1 MTLSLER
8 INKARQSGFDDEQI
22 VDAIAKRDPEFGSRI
37 QRARESGHTGTAIL
51 QSIEKKLN
59 APLNTPVNTPVP
71 EQNPPAEN
79 LSLNAPIQ
87 SNSPEFPNNS
97 NVKRLDIAEKEAN
110 VKPLYMGGVNQDLNV
125 NNQGSAPK
133 QDKGFWDWVMQEPG
147 PDKYEEMIRPREI
160 PREDLKKMSARER
173 YEYAQELNLHREYM
187 QSKGVTK
194 GLISGLTFGLSEKI
208 PALRPQEGEHGALF
222 GEFLGSILPIEGL
235 AKVIS
240 WPLLKLAGSSPVYK
254 KGLEAFARITGMG
267 ATGATYEG
275 IKEGFKTGE
284 LPSAEDL
291 AKHGAAWA
299 ALETALQG
307 AGYLARFISKMR
319 EAGGSTAEKV
329 NELISKVNLEE
340 TNPEYLKAQL
350 DKGIKEVFP
359 ERKQLSPEEIA
370 AAKDKVYEEIG
381 QLPEGNK
388 KKLAER
394 AFEKQQVRTPDQLK
408 KFLEEY
414 ETIFP
419 GISGK
424 TMKDRNRKFLNK
436 LSESNKEPRKFD
448 IREGGGENVPTLPKG
463 VKLEKPEHISIGA
476 EGGKA
481 HATVP
486 VYKDGAFYHE
496 KLRLTKE
503 EKQLVDG
510 SISWSNAG
518 DNAEA
523 AKLAQEAREMIY
535 KRLTTKKEPAT
546 PKPKMSESEK
556 FKRSQLELREAKRGS
571 DKEAIK
577 QAQKKRDIQ
586 KEKAE
591 REIVK
596 EEKQAAETQQKV
608 EKEQVKEFEQQV
620 ENKELDSIQ
629 KKIDV
634 IEDRIKKAETKG
646 KTETVRV
653 LQKNLSIQ
661 KKKLQEAKAARK
673 YSVPQNAKEVNTDKP
688 TLVAKNPEKITNVN
702 VVQAISEKPTQT
714 LSKGVYVSTGQQPG
728 FALVTKA
735 IKGAKKGV
743 RSATKWVFKKG
754 GQDILRANPESDLYK
769 KGWRA
774 VEDYMSTRMGLKE
787 KFFTRWQD
795 AIGKNKRISRQDRE
809 DMIFYRERTGNPFVK
824 NDTFEALSK
833 RMSPESKEV
842 VDTIVDQHMKESLR
856 LINESSFMSGKG
868 VTPRQAVED
877 IYIRHFYAGKIS
889 PQKVDAIFESMQK
902 RFGTDNPF
910 KNTRT
915 YLTFDQALREAGLV
929 PKYRDIIQ
937 NLAAQDGMLV
947 RVLSNNE
954 LISNLHDMEEAIGQK
969 LIVRSNDKKAYQ
981 KAKEDGW
988 IQFQDPYMRSY
999 VTSKNKAGKKQWAVT
1014 EAPALVHP
1022 DLAPSLQGVFSKDAY
1037 KPDNAVLRLYDRVN
1051 STLNK
1056 LHVSASLFHF
1066 NALGESFTSGG
1077 GFVTSLV
1084 MSPKW
1089 WKQGS
1094 RLLERSPYVEDAVR
1108 HGLKLNRPTDLD
1120 LEKANTFYQ
1129 KLMTKMQA
1137 SNSLPLNLVGK
1148 IGESANVLNRTHK
1161 FLFGEFQPR
1170 MKIITYENYVNR
1182 MLRYYEKKGMYPNEE
1197 LLREIKRQSAKAVND
1212 QFGGQ
1217 VWELIPFMNDK
1228 QKGMHRVF
1236 SFPDWGVSA
1245 IREVTGA
1252 VADNSPIRRKLG
1264 QRYLV
1269 EYLMGLFFGGQLLS
1283 YASTGMTNK
1292 PDGSVTWDINKAHST
1307 FENEDPK
1314 RRNLFDIEMPDFYIT
1329 IAGDKINVG
1338 RDENGR
1344 QYYVHGGKKIREIGR
1359 YFTDPIANLFSKSSP
1374 LIQDATKFAIDHT
1387 PSEGGLFPV
1396 RSAYKEGE
1404 FQPWD
1409 GTKKHTIDRAV
1420 SYAKE
1425 IATGTLPYSLQTAV
1439 SDLFD
1444 SKEQFL
1450 QAIARTGFKFAF
1462 SGGGGLSVS
1471 KGMSLRSSEP
1481 YWEEAY
1487 NIKDPKKRE
1496 ESLKALRVVLKDYG
1510 YRDNQIKTIESKI
1523 KRRVEGKAE
1532 KR

>member
-8 INKARQSGFDDEQI
+8 INRAREAGYNDDQI
-22 VDAIAKRDPEFGSRI
+22 IESIAKRDAEFGSRI
-37 QRARESGHTGTAIL
+37 QRARESGHDNAAIL
-51 QSIEKKLN
+51 QSIEKR
-59 APLNTPVNTPVP
+59 LNTPVNTPVP
-71 EQNPPAEN
+71 QHNTPSIQQNAN
-79 LSLNAPIQ
+79 TS
-87 SNSPEFPNNS
+87 SVPEIPDNS
-97 NVKRLDIAEKEAN
+97 NQPEKPVSPTPVEPQ
-110 VKPLYMGGVNQDLNV
+110 K
-125 NNQGSAPK
+125 
-133 QDKGFWDWVMQEPG
+133 DKGFWDWVMQEPG

-187 QSKGVTK
+187 QSKGTTK
-194 GLISGLTFGLSEKI
+194 GILSGLSFGLSEKI
-208 PALRPQEGEHGALF
+208 PALRPQEGEHGVLF
-222 GEFLGSILPIEGL
+222 GEFLGSVLPIEGL

-254 KGLEAFARITGMG
+254 AGLEAFARITGMG
-267 ATGATYEG
+267 VTGATYEG
-275 IKEGFKTGE
+275 IKEGIKTGE
-284 LPSAEDL
+284 LPNAEDL

-319 EAGGSTAEKV
+319 EAGGSTVEKV
-329 NELISKVNLEE
+329 NELLSKVNLQEN
-340 TNPEYLKAQL
+340 NPEVLKEQL

-359 ERKQLSPEEIA
+359 ERKQLSPEEIKS
-370 AAKDKVYEEIG
+370 AKSEVYDQIE

-394 AFEKQQVRTPDQLK
+394 AVEKQQVRTPDQLK
-408 KFLEEY
+408 NFLEEY
-414 ETIFP
+414 DTLFP

-424 TMKDRNRKFLNK
+424 TMNDRNRKFINK
-436 LSESNKEPRKFD
+436 ISESNKEPRKFD
-448 IREGGGENVPTLPKG
+448 IREGGGENVPTLPEG
-463 VKLEKPEHISIGA
+463 AKLDKPEHISIGS

-481 HATVP
+481 RATFP
-486 VYKDGAFYHE
+486 VYKDGAFYPE
-496 KLRLTKE
+496 KISLTKE
-503 EKQLVDG
+503 EQQLVDG
-510 SISWSNAG
+510 SIAWSNAG
-518 DNAEA
+518 DQLEA
-523 AKLAQEAREMIY
+523 GKLAQEAREMIY
-535 KRLTTKKEPAT
+535 KRLTSRKEPPT
-546 PKPKMSESEK
+546 PRPKMSETEK
-556 FKRSQLELREAKRGS
+556 LKRSQLELKEAKRGS

-577 QAQKKRDIQ
+577 EAQKKRDLQ
-586 KEKAE
+586 KDKADREKF
-591 REIVK
+591 K
-596 EEKQAAETQQKV
+596 EEKQAAKAEQKI
-608 EKEQVKEFEQQV
+608 EKEQVKEFEAKV
-620 ENKELDSIQ
+620 ENKEADAIQ
-629 KKIDV
+629 KKIDA
-634 IEDRIKKAETKG
+634 INERITKSEAKG
-646 KTETVRV
+646 KTQTVRV

-661 KKKLQEAKAARK
+661 KKRLQEAKAARK
-673 YSVPQNAKEVNTDKP
+673 YSVPQNAKEVNTTQP
-688 TLVAKNPEKITNVN
+688 TLVAKNPEKITNTN
-702 VVQAISEKPTQT
+702 VVQAISEKPAQT
-714 LSKGVYVSTGQQPG
+714 LAQGAYYQPG
-728 FALVTKA
+728 FQVVTNT
-735 IKGAKKGV
+735 IKGLKKGT
-743 RSATKWVFKKG
+743 RNATKWVFKKG
-754 GQDILRANPESDLYK
+754 GQDVLRANPESSIYK

-774 VEDYMSTRMGLKE
+774 VEDYMSTKMGLKE
-787 KFFTRWQD
+787 RFFTRWQES
-795 AIGKNKRISRQDRE
+795 IGKNPKISRQDRE

-842 VDTIVDQHMKESLR
+842 VDTVVDQHMKESLR
-856 LINESSFMSGKG
+856 LINESPFMSGKG

-889 PQKVDAIFESMQK
+889 PTKVDAIFESMQK

-915 YLTFDQALREAGLV
+915 FLTFDQALREAGLV
-929 PKYRDIIQ
+929 PKYRDITQ
-937 NLAAQDGMLV
+937 NLAAQDGMLT

-954 LISNLHDMEEAIGQK
+954 LVSNLHDMEVATGQK

-999 VTSKNKAGKKQWAVT
+999 VAGTNKAGKKNWAVS

-1022 DLAPSLQGVFSKDAY
+1022 DLAPSLQGVFARDAY

-1066 NALGESFTSGG
+1066 NALGESFTGGG

-1094 RLLERSPYVEDAVR
+1094 RLLEKSPFVEDAVR

-1120 LEKANTFYQ
+1120 LEQANTFYQ

-1137 SNSLPLNLVGK
+1137 SNNLPANIIGK
-1148 IGESANVLNRTHK
+1148 IGENANILNRTHK

-1307 FENEDPK
+1307 FENDDPK

-1374 LIQDATKFAIDHT
+1374 LIQDSTKFAIDHT

-1396 RSAYKEGE
+1396 RGAYKEGE

>member
-1 MTLSLER
+1 MTLSLDR
-8 INKARQSGFDDEQI
+8 IN
-22 VDAIAKRDPEFGSRI
+22 
-37 QRARESGHTGTAIL
+37 RARESGYDDDQIVEAITKRDPDFGQRVQRAKESGHNSTAIL

-59 APLNTPVNTPVP
+59 APLNTPVNTPAP
-71 EQNPPAEN
+71 EQNTPPQPT
-79 LSLNAPIQ
+79 S
-87 SNSPEFPNNS
+87 SPEFPDNS
-97 NVKRLDIAEKEAN
+97 NVKRLDIAEKESN
-110 VKPLYMGGVNQDLNV
+110 VKPLYMGGVKQDLNV
-125 NNQGSAPK
+125 NNQGAAPK
-133 QDKGFWDWVMQEPG
+133 SDKGFWDWVMKEPG
-147 PDKYEEMIRPREI
+147 EDQYEKMIRPREI
-160 PREDLKKMSARER
+160 SREDLKKMSARER
-173 YEYAQELNLHREYM
+173 YDYAQELNLHREYM
-187 QSKGVTK
+187 QSKGTTK
-194 GLISGLTFGLSEKI
+194 GVLSGLTFGLSEKI

-222 GEFLGSILPIEGL
+222 GEFLGSVLPIEGL

-254 KGLEAFARITGMG
+254 AGLEAFARITGMG

-275 IKEGFKTGE
+275 LKEGFKTGE

-299 ALETALQG
+299 ALETVLQG
-307 AGYLARFISKMR
+307 AGLLGRFIAKMR
-319 EAGGSTAEKV
+319 EAGGSTVEKV
-329 NELISKVNLEE
+329 NELASKVNLQEN
-340 TNPEYLKAQL
+340 NPEVLKEQL
-350 DKGIKEVFP
+350 DKAINEVFP
-359 ERKQLSPEEIA
+359 ERKQLSPEEIT
-370 AAKDKVYEEIG
+370 AAKDKVYEEIV

-394 AFEKQQVRTPDQLK
+394 AYEKQQVRTPDQLK
-408 KFLEEY
+408 NFLEEY
-414 ETIFP
+414 DTLFP
-419 GISGK
+419 GIAGK
-424 TMKDRNRKFLNK
+424 TVKDKNRKFINK
-436 LSESNKEPRKFD
+436 ISESNKEPRKFD
-448 IREGGGENVPTLPKG
+448 IQEGGGENVPT
-463 VKLEKPEHISIGA
+463 
-476 EGGKA
+476 
-481 HATVP
+481 
-486 VYKDGAFYHE
+486 
-496 KLRLTKE
+496 
-503 EKQLVDG
+503 
-510 SISWSNAG
+510 
-518 DNAEA
+518 
-523 AKLAQEAREMIY
+523 
-535 KRLTTKKEPAT
+535 
-546 PKPKMSESEK
+546 PKMSESEK
-556 FKRSQLELREAKRGS
+556 LKRSQLELREAKRGS
-571 DKEAIK
+571 DQEAIK
-577 QAQKKRDIQ
+577 AAQKKRDLQ
-586 KEKAE
+586 KAKTE
-591 REIVK
+591 REKLK
-596 EEKQAAETQQKV
+596 EEKQDTETQQKV
-608 EKEQVKEFEQQV
+608 EKEQVKEFEEKV
-620 ENKELDSIQ
+620 ENKEANSIQ
-629 KKIDV
+629 KKIDA

-646 KTETVRV
+646 KTQTVRV
-653 LQKNLSIQ
+653 LQKNLQIQ
-661 KKKLQEAKAARK
+661 KKRLQEAKAARK
-673 YSVPQNAKEVNTDKP
+673 YSVPQNAKEVNTTQP

-702 VVQAISEKPTQT
+702 VVQAISEKPKET
-714 LSKGVYVSTGQQPG
+714 LAKGAYVPTGQQPG
-728 FALVTKA
+728 FAPVTKA
-735 IKGAKKGV
+735 IKGAKAKT
-743 RSATKWVFKKG
+743 RAATKWVFKKG
-754 GQDILRANPESDLYK
+754 GQDVLRANPESNIYK
-769 KGWRA
+769 SGWRA
-774 VEDYMSTRMGLKE
+774 VEDYMSTKMGLKE

-856 LINESSFMSGKG
+856 LINESPFMSGKG

-929 PKYRDIIQ
+929 PKYRDITQ
-937 NLAAQDGMLV
+937 NLAAQDGMLT

-954 LISNLHDMEEAIGQK
+954 MVSNLHDLEVATGQK

-999 VTSKNKAGKKQWAVT
+999 VAGTNKAGKKNWAVT

-1022 DLAPSLQGVFSKDAY
+1022 DLAPSLQGVFAKDAY

-1077 GFVTSLV
+1077 GFITSLV

-1094 RLLERSPYVEDAVR
+1094 RLLEKSPLVEDAVR

-1120 LEKANTFYQ
+1120 LEQANTFYQ

-1137 SNSLPLNLVGK
+1137 SNNLPANIIGK
-1148 IGESANVLNRTHK
+1148 IGENANILNRTHK

-1197 LLREIKRQSAKAVND
+1197 LLRDIKRQSAKATND

-1283 YASTGMTNK
+1283 YASTGITNK
-1292 PDGSVTWDINKAHST
+1292 PDGSLTWDINKAHST

-1329 IAGDKINVG
+1329 IAGDKIQVG
-1338 RDENGR
+1338 RDETGR
-1344 QYYVHGGKKIREIGR
+1344 QYYMHGGKKIREIGR

-1374 LIQDATKFAIDHT
+1374 LIQDATKFALDHT

-1396 RSAYKEGE
+1396 RGAYVEGE
-1404 FQPWD
+1404 FKPWD
-1409 GTKKHTIDRAV
+1409 GTKKHTIDRAI

-1425 IATGTLPYSLQTAV
+1425 IAGGSLPYSLQTAV

-1450 QAIARTGFKFAF
+1450 QAISRTGFKFLF

-1481 YWEEAY
+1481 YWEQAY
-1487 NIKDPKKRE
+1487 NIENPKERE

-1510 YRDNQIKTIESKI
+1510 YKDRQIKTIESKI

>member
-1 MTLSLER
+1 MTLSLDR
-8 INKARQSGFDDEQI
+8 INRARESGYDDDQI
-22 VDAIAKRDPEFGSRI
+22 VEAISKRDPEFGQRV
-37 QRARESGHTGTAIL
+37 QRAKESGHNSTAIL

-59 APLNTPVNTPVP
+59 APLNTEVNTPVQQDNTP
-71 EQNPPAEN
+71 AIQQNANTPT
-79 LSLNAPIQ
+79 
-87 SNSPEFPNNS
+87 SPEIPDNS
-97 NVKRLDIAEKEAN
+97 NQPVIPESSTPKEPT
-110 VKPLYMGGVNQDLNV
+110 K
-125 NNQGSAPK
+125 
-133 QDKGFWDWVMQEPG
+133 DKGFWDWVMQEPG

-160 PREDLKKMSARER
+160 PREELKKMSARER

-187 QSKGVTK
+187 QSKGTTK

-208 PALRPQEGEHGALF
+208 PALKPQKGEHGALF
-222 GEFLGSILPIEGL
+222 GEFLGSVLPIEGL

-299 ALETALQG
+299 ALETVLQG
-307 AGYLARFISKMR
+307 AGLLGRFISKMR
-319 EAGGSTAEKV
+319 EAGGSTVEKV
-329 NELISKVNLEE
+329 NELVSKINLEE
-340 TNPEYLKAQL
+340 TNPEVLKQQL
-350 DKGIKEVFP
+350 DKGLKEVFP
-359 ERKQLSPEEIA
+359 ERKQLKVEEVKGEKKGKGISEESELPVEKPKSEANKTIETPKEKIEYPENKVEFTEDGKVQKYFPAGTVGDFVKDPQVRKALKDVLDYPVRFVHKDLAPGGTYIKGKPLNISKALEGGDA
-370 AAKDKVYEEIG
+370 ATEAVVHEATHLLQDQKGRLSDLRNNIPYEQRPHEKTANKFSRWAVIRERDYANELRVLESRKKV
-381 QLPEGNK
+381 Q
-388 KKLAER
+388 
-394 AFEKQQVRTPDQLK
+394 KQQ
-408 KFLEEY
+408 
-414 ETIFP
+414 
-419 GISGK
+419 
-424 TMKDRNRKFLNK
+424 K
-436 LSESNKEPRKFD
+436 L
-448 IREGGGENVPTLPKG
+448 
-463 VKLEKPEHISIGA
+463 
-476 EGGKA
+476 
-481 HATVP
+481 
-486 VYKDGAFYHE
+486 
-496 KLRLTKE
+496 
-503 EKQLVDG
+503 
-510 SISWSNAG
+510 
-518 DNAEA
+518 
-523 AKLAQEAREMIY
+523 
-535 KRLTTKKEPAT
+535 
-546 PKPKMSESEK
+546 
-556 FKRSQLELREAKRGS
+556 
-571 DKEAIK
+571 
-577 QAQKKRDIQ
+577 
-586 KEKAE
+586 
-591 REIVK
+591 
-596 EEKQAAETQQKV
+596 
-608 EKEQVKEFEQQV
+608 EKEQVKEFETKV
-620 ENKELDSIQ
+620 ENKEADSIQ

-634 IEDRIKKAETKG
+634 IEERIKKAETKG
-646 KTETVRV
+646 KEATVKV

-661 KKKLQEAKAARK
+661 KKRLQEAKAARK
-673 YSVPQNAKEVNTDKP
+673 YAVPQNAAEVNTTQP

-702 VVQAISEKPTQT
+702 VVQAISEKPEKT
-714 LSKGVYVSTGQQPG
+714 LSKGVYVLTGQQPG
-728 FALVTKA
+728 FAPVTKA
-735 IKGAKKGV
+735 IKGAKAKT
-743 RSATKWVFKKG
+743 RAATKWVFKKG

-856 LINESSFMSGKG
+856 LINESPFMSGKG

-929 PKYRDIIQ
+929 PKYRDITQ
-937 NLAAQDGMLV
+937 NLAAQDGMLT

-954 LISNLHDMEEAIGQK
+954 LVSNLHDLEVASGQK
-969 LIVRSNDKKAYQ
+969 FIVRSNDKQAYQ
-981 KAKEDGW
+981 RAKEEGW

-999 VTSKNKAGKKQWAVT
+999 VAGTNKAGKKNWAVT

-1037 KPDNAVLRLYDRVN
+1037 KPDNAVLRLYDMVN

-1077 GFVTSLV
+1077 GFITSLV

-1120 LEKANTFYQ
+1120 LEQANTFYQ
-1129 KLMTKMQA
+1129 KLMTKLQA
-1137 SNSLPLNLVGK
+1137 SNNLPANLIGK
-1148 IGESANVLNRTHK
+1148 IGENANVLNRTHK

-1182 MLRYYEKKGMYPNEE
+1182 MLSYYEKKGMYPNEE
-1197 LLREIKRQSAKAVND
+1197 LLREIKRQSAKATND

-1374 LIQDATKFAIDHT
+1374 LIQDSTKFAIDHT

-1396 RSAYKEGE
+1396 RGAYKEGE

>member
-8 INKARQSGFDDEQI
+8 INKAREAGYDDDKI
-22 VDAIAKRDPEFGSRI
+22 VDSIERRDPEFGSRI
-37 QRARESGHTGTAIL
+37 KKAREAGYDSKTIM

-59 APLNTPVNTPVP
+59 TSVNTPVP
-71 EQNPPAEN
+71 QDNTPAIQQNVNPA
-79 LSLNAPIQ
+79 S
-87 SNSPEFPNNS
+87 SPEIPDNS
-97 NVKRLDIAEKEAN
+97 NQPVIPESSTPKEPT
-110 VKPLYMGGVNQDLNV
+110 K
-125 NNQGSAPK
+125 
-133 QDKGFWDWVMQEPG
+133 DKGFWDWVMQEPG

-173 YEYAQELNLHREYM
+173 YEYVQELKLHREYM
-187 QSKGVTK
+187 QSKGTTK
-194 GLISGLTFGLSEKI
+194 GIISGITFGLSEKI

-240 WPLLKLAGSSPVYK
+240 WPLLKLAGSSPIYK

-319 EAGGSTAEKV
+319 EAGGSTVEKV
-329 NELISKVNLEE
+329 NELVSKINLEE
-340 TNPEYLKAQL
+340 TNPEVLKQQL
-350 DKGIKEVFP
+350 DKGLKEVFP
-359 ERKQLSPEEIA
+359 ERKQLSAEEVT
-370 AAKDKVYEEIG
+370 AAKDKVYEEIV

-408 KFLEEY
+408 NFLEEY
-414 ETIFP
+414 DTLFP

-424 TMKDRNRKFLNK
+424 TMNDRNRKFINK
-436 LSESNKEPRKFD
+436 ISESNKEPRKFD
-448 IREGGGENVPTLPKG
+448 IREGGGENVPT
-463 VKLEKPEHISIGA
+463 
-476 EGGKA
+476 
-481 HATVP
+481 
-486 VYKDGAFYHE
+486 
-496 KLRLTKE
+496 
-503 EKQLVDG
+503 
-510 SISWSNAG
+510 
-518 DNAEA
+518 
-523 AKLAQEAREMIY
+523 
-535 KRLTTKKEPAT
+535 
-546 PKPKMSESEK
+546 PKMTESEK
-556 FKRSQLELREAKRGS
+556 LKRSQLELREAKRGS

-577 QAQKKRDIQ
+577 EAKKQVKLQKSKVNAENAKI
-586 KEKAE
+586 E
-591 REIVK
+591 REKIAQ
-596 EEKQAAETQQKV
+596 EKQAVKDQQKL
-608 EKEQVKEFEQQV
+608 EKEQVKEFEAKV
-620 ENKELDSIQ
+620 ENKEADSIQ

-634 IEDRIKKAETKG
+634 IEERIKKAETKG
-646 KTETVRV
+646 KTQTVKV

-661 KKKLQEAKAARK
+661 KKRLQDAKAARK
-673 YSVPQNAKEVNTDKP
+673 YSVPQNAAEVNTTKP

-702 VVQAISEKPTQT
+702 VVQAISEKPAQT
-714 LSKGVYVSTGQQPG
+714 LSQGVYVPTNHQPG
-728 FALVTKA
+728 FAPVTNV
-735 IKGAKKGV
+735 IKGAKAKT
-743 RSATKWVFKKG
+743 RAATKWVFKKG
-754 GQDILRANPESDLYK
+754 GQDVLRANPESDLYK

-774 VEDYMSTRMGLKE
+774 VEDYMSTKMGLKE
-787 KFFTRWQD
+787 RFFTRWQD

-856 LINESSFMSGKG
+856 LINESPFMSGKG

-929 PKYRDIIQ
+929 PKYRDITQ
-937 NLAAQDGMLV
+937 NLAAQDGMLT

-954 LISNLHDMEEAIGQK
+954 LVSNLHDLEVAAGQK
-969 LIVRSNDKKAYQ
+969 FIVRSNDKKAYQ

-999 VTSKNKAGKKQWAVT
+999 VAGTNKAGKKNWAVT

-1022 DLAPSLQGVFSKDAY
+1022 DLAPSLQGVFSRDAY
-1037 KPDNAVLRLYDRVN
+1037 KPDNSVLRLYDRVN

-1077 GFVTSLV
+1077 GFITSLV

-1094 RLLERSPYVEDAVR
+1094 RLLEKSSFVEDAVR

-1120 LEKANTFYQ
+1120 LEQANTFYQ

-1137 SNSLPLNLVGK
+1137 SNSLPANLIGK
-1148 IGESANVLNRTHK
+1148 IGENANVLNRTHK

-1197 LLREIKRQSAKAVND
+1197 LLREIKRQSAKATND

-1264 QRYLV
+1264 QRYLA

-1292 PDGSVTWDINKAHST
+1292 PDGSLTWDINKAHST

-1344 QYYVHGGKKIREIGR
+1344 QYYMHGGKKIREIGR

-1374 LIQDATKFAIDHT
+1374 LIQDATKFALDHT

-1396 RSAYKEGE
+1396 RGAYVEGE
-1404 FQPWD
+1404 FKPWD
-1409 GTKKHTIDRAV
+1409 GTKKHTIDRAI

-1425 IATGTLPYSLQTAV
+1425 IAAGTLPYSLQTAV
-1439 SDLFD
+1439 GDLFD

-1450 QAIARTGFKFAF
+1450 QAIARTGFKFVF

-1487 NIKDPKKRE
+1487 NIKNPKERE

-1510 YRDNQIKTIESKI
+1510 YKDRQIKTIESKI

>member
-1 MTLSLER
+1 MTLSLDR
-8 INKARQSGFDDEQI
+8 IN
-22 VDAIAKRDPEFGSRI
+22 
-37 QRARESGHTGTAIL
+37 RARESGYEDDQIVEAISKRDPDFGQKVQRAKESGHNSTAIL

-59 APLNTPVNTPVP
+59 TPVNTPAP
-71 EQNPPAEN
+71 QQNTPAQPT
-79 LSLNAPIQ
+79 S
-87 SNSPEFPNNS
+87 SPEIPDNS
-97 NVKRLDIAEKEAN
+97 NI
-110 VKPLYMGGVNQDLNV
+110 NQ
-125 NNQGSAPK
+125 APENPK
-133 QDKGFWDWVMQEPG
+133 KDKAFWNWVMQEPG
-147 PDKYEEMIRPREI
+147 EDQYEKMIRPREI
-160 PREDLKKMSARER
+160 SREDLKKMSARER
-173 YEYAQELNLHREYM
+173 YDYAQELNLHREYM
-187 QSKGVTK
+187 QSKGTTK
-194 GLISGLTFGLSEKI
+194 GVISGLTFGLSEKI
-208 PALRPQEGEHGALF
+208 PALRPQEGEHGVLF
-222 GEFLGSILPIEGL
+222 GEFLGSVLPIEGL
-235 AKVIS
+235 AKIIS

-254 KGLEAFARITGMG
+254 AGLEAFARITGMG

-275 IKEGFKTGE
+275 IKETIKNGE

-291 AKHGAAWA
+291 TKHGAAWA

-319 EAGGSTAEKV
+319 QAGGSTVEKV
-329 NELISKVNLEE
+329 NELASKVNLNEN
-340 TNPEYLKAQL
+340 NPEVLKEQL
-350 DKGIKEVFP
+350 DKAINEVFP
-359 ERKQLSPEEIA
+359 ERKQLNAEEVT

-408 KFLEEY
+408 NFLEEY
-414 ETIFP
+414 DTLFP

-424 TMKDRNRKFLNK
+424 TVKDKNRKFINK
-436 LSESNKEPRKFD
+436 ISETNKEPRKFD
-448 IREGGGENVPTLPKG
+448 IREGGGENVPT
-463 VKLEKPEHISIGA
+463 
-476 EGGKA
+476 
-481 HATVP
+481 
-486 VYKDGAFYHE
+486 
-496 KLRLTKE
+496 
-503 EKQLVDG
+503 
-510 SISWSNAG
+510 
-518 DNAEA
+518 
-523 AKLAQEAREMIY
+523 
-535 KRLTTKKEPAT
+535 
-546 PKPKMSESEK
+546 PKMSESEK
-556 FKRSQLELREAKRGS
+556 LKRSQLELREAKRGS
-571 DKEAIK
+571 DQEAVK
-577 QAQKKRDIQ
+577 AAQKKRDIQ
-586 KEKAE
+586 KAKTE
-591 REIVK
+591 RENLK
-596 EEKQAAETQQKV
+596 EEKQDTKNQQKV
-608 EKEQVKEFEQQV
+608 EKQEVKEFEQKI
-620 ENKELDSIQ
+620 ENKEADSIQ

-634 IEDRIKKAETKG
+634 IEDRIKKAEVKG
-646 KTETVRV
+646 KTQTVRV

-661 KKKLQEAKAARK
+661 KKRLQDAKAARK
-673 YSVPQNAKEVNTDKP
+673 YSVPQNAKEVNTSQP

-702 VVQAISEKPTQT
+702 VVQAISEKPVET
-714 LSKGVYVSTGQQPG
+714 LAKGAYVPTGNQPG

-735 IKGAKKGV
+735 IKGAKRQV
-743 RSATKWVFKKG
+743 RQAAKWVFKKG
-754 GQDILRANPESDLYK
+754 GQEVLRANPESSIYK
-769 KGWRA
+769 SGWRA
-774 VEDYMSTRMGLKE
+774 VEDYMSTKMGLKE

-795 AIGKNKRISRQDRE
+795 SIGKNKRISRQDRE

-824 NDTFEALSK
+824 NDSFEALNR

-856 LINESSFMSGKG
+856 LINESPFMSGKG

-889 PQKVDAIFESMQK
+889 PTKVDAIFESMQK

-915 YLTFDQALREAGLV
+915 FLTFDQALREAGLV
-929 PKYRDIIQ
+929 PKYRDITQ
-937 NLAAQDGMLV
+937 NLAAQDGMLT

-954 LISNLHDMEEAIGQK
+954 LVSNLHDLEVATGQK
-969 LIVRSNDKKAYQ
+969 LIVRSNDKKMYQ
-981 KAKEDGW
+981 KAKDDGW
-988 IQFQDPYMRSY
+988 VQFQDPYMRSY
-999 VTSKNKAGKKQWAVT
+999 VAGTNKAGKKNWAVT

-1094 RLLERSPYVEDAVR
+1094 RLLEKSPFVEDAVR

-1120 LEKANTFYQ
+1120 LEQANTFYQ

-1148 IGESANVLNRTHK
+1148 IGENANVLNRTHK

-1197 LLREIKRQSAKAVND
+1197 LLREIKRQSAKATND

-1264 QRYLV
+1264 QRYLT

-1292 PDGSVTWDINKAHST
+1292 PDGSLTWDINKAHST

-1329 IAGDKINVG
+1329 IAGDKIQVG

-1344 QYYVHGGKKIREIGR
+1344 QYYMHGGKKIREIGR

-1374 LIQDATKFAIDHT
+1374 LIQDATKFALDHT

-1396 RSAYKEGE
+1396 RGAYVEGE
-1404 FQPWD
+1404 FKPWD
-1409 GTKKHTIDRAV
+1409 GTKKHTIERAI
-1420 SYAKE
+1420 SYAKD
-1425 IATGTLPYSLQTAV
+1425 IAGGTLPYSLQTAV

-1450 QAIARTGFKFAF
+1450 QAITRTGFKFLF

-1481 YWEEAY
+1481 YWEQAY
-1487 NIKDPKKRE
+1487 NIKNPKERE
-1496 ESLKALRVVLKDYG
+1496 ESLQALRVVLKDYG
-1510 YRDNQIKTIESKI
+1510 YKDRQIKTIESKI

>member
-8 INKARQSGFDDEQI
+8 INKAREAGYDDDQI
-22 VDAIAKRDPEFGSRI
+22 VESIAKRDPDFGQRI
-37 QRARESGHTGTAIL
+37 SKARESGHDSASIL

-59 APLNTPVNTPVP
+59 TPVNTPPPQQNTP
-71 EQNPPAEN
+71 EK

-87 SNSPEFPNNS
+87 SSSPEIPDNS
-97 NVKRLDIAEKEAN
+97 T
-110 VKPLYMGGVNQDLNV
+110 VNQPT
-125 NNQGSAPK
+125 NQAPENPK

-160 PREDLKKMSARER
+160 PREDLKKMSASER

-187 QSKGVTK
+187 QSKGTTK

-208 PALRPQEGEHGALF
+208 PALKPQEGEHGALF
-222 GEFLGSILPIEGL
+222 GEFLGSVLPIEGL

-275 IKEGFKTGE
+275 IKETFKTGE

-299 ALETALQG
+299 ALETVLQG
-307 AGYLARFISKMR
+307 AGMLGRFISKMR
-319 EAGGSTAEKV
+319 EAGGSTVEKV
-329 NELISKVNLEE
+329 NELMSKVNLNEN
-340 TNPEYLKAQL
+340 NPEVLKEQL
-350 DKGIKEVFP
+350 DKAINEVFP
-359 ERKQLSPEEIA
+359 ERKQLSAEEVT

-381 QLPEGNK
+381 QLPDGNK

-408 KFLEEY
+408 NFLEEY
-414 ETIFP
+414 DTLFP
-419 GISGK
+419 GIAGK
-424 TMKDRNRKFLNK
+424 TVKDKNRKFINK
-436 LSESNKEPRKFD
+436 ISETNKEPRKFD
-448 IREGGGENVPTLPKG
+448 IREGGGENVPT
-463 VKLEKPEHISIGA
+463 
-476 EGGKA
+476 
-481 HATVP
+481 
-486 VYKDGAFYHE
+486 
-496 KLRLTKE
+496 
-503 EKQLVDG
+503 
-510 SISWSNAG
+510 
-518 DNAEA
+518 
-523 AKLAQEAREMIY
+523 
-535 KRLTTKKEPAT
+535 
-546 PKPKMSESEK
+546 PKMSESEK
-556 FKRSQLELREAKRGS
+556 LKRSQLELREAKRGS
-571 DKEAIK
+571 DQETVKA
-577 QAQKKRDIQ
+577 AQKKRDLQ
-586 KEKAE
+586 KAKTE
-591 REIVK
+591 REKLK
-596 EEKQAAETQQKV
+596 EEKQDTKAHQKV
-608 EKEQVKEFEQQV
+608 EKEQVKEFEQKV
-620 ENKELDSIQ
+620 ENKEADAIQ
-629 KKIDV
+629 KKIDI

-646 KTETVRV
+646 KAQTVKV

-661 KKKLQEAKAARK
+661 KKRLQDAKAARK
-673 YSVPQNAKEVNTDKP
+673 YSVPQNSKEVNTSQP
-688 TLVAKNPEKITNVN
+688 TLVAKNPESITNVN
-702 VVQAISEKPTQT
+702 VVQAISEKPIDT
-714 LSKGVYVSTGQQPG
+714 LKKGIYVPHQGVSVGKGVQPG
-728 FALVTKA
+728 FAPVTKA
-735 IKGAKKGV
+735 IKGVKSGTRA
-743 RSATKWVFKKG
+743 ATKWVFKKG
-754 GQDILRANPESDLYK
+754 GQDVLRANPESNIYK
-769 KGWRA
+769 SGWRA
-774 VEDYMSTRMGLKE
+774 VEDYMSTKMGLKE

-795 AIGKNKRISRQDRE
+795 SIGKNKRISRQDRE

-824 NDTFEALSK
+824 NDTFEALNK

-856 LINESSFMSGKG
+856 LINESPFMSGKG

-889 PQKVDAIFESMQK
+889 PTKVDAIFESMQK

-929 PKYRDIIQ
+929 PKYRDITQ
-937 NLAAQDGMLV
+937 NLAAQDGMLT

-954 LISNLHDMEEAIGQK
+954 LVSNLHDLEVATGQK
-969 LIVRSNDKKAYQ
+969 LIVRSNDKKMYQ

-988 IQFQDPYMRSY
+988 VQFQDPYMRSY
-999 VTSKNKAGKKQWAVT
+999 VAGTNKAGKKNWAVT

-1022 DLAPSLQGVFSKDAY
+1022 DLAPSLQGVFARDAY

-1066 NALGESFTSGG
+1066 NALGESFTSAG

-1094 RLLERSPYVEDAVR
+1094 RLLEKSPLVEDAVR

-1120 LEKANTFYQ
+1120 LEQANTFYQ

-1137 SNSLPLNLVGK
+1137 TDSLPLNVVGK
-1148 IGESANVLNRTHK
+1148 IGENANVLNRVHK

-1197 LLREIKRQSAKAVND
+1197 LLREIKRQSAKATND

-1269 EYLMGLFFGGQLLS
+1269 EYLTGLFIGGQLLS

-1292 PDGSVTWDINKAHST
+1292 PDGSLTWDMKKAHST

-1329 IAGDKINVG
+1329 IAGDKIQVG

-1344 QYYVHGGKKIREIGR
+1344 QYYMHGGKKIREIGR

-1374 LIQDATKFAIDHT
+1374 LIQDATKFALDHT

-1396 RSAYKEGE
+1396 RGAYVEGE
-1404 FQPWD
+1404 FKPWD
-1409 GTKKHTIDRAV
+1409 GTKKHTIDRAI

-1425 IATGTLPYSLQTAV
+1425 IAGGTLPYSLQTAV

-1450 QAIARTGFKFAF
+1450 QAITRTGFKFVF

-1487 NIKDPKKRE
+1487 NIKNPKERE

-1510 YRDNQIKTIESKI
+1510 YKDRQIKTIESKI
-1523 KRRVEGKAE
+1523 KRRVEGKTE

>member
-1 MTLSLER
+1 M
-8 INKARQSGFDDEQI
+8 RQ
-22 VDAIAKRDPEFGSRI
+22 
-37 QRARESGHTGTAIL
+37 
-51 QSIEKKLN
+51 
-59 APLNTPVNTPVP
+59 
-71 EQNPPAEN
+71 
-79 LSLNAPIQ
+79 
-87 SNSPEFPNNS
+87 
-97 NVKRLDIAEKEAN
+97 
-110 VKPLYMGGVNQDLNV
+110 
-125 NNQGSAPK
+125 
-133 QDKGFWDWVMQEPG
+133 
-147 PDKYEEMIRPREI
+147 
-160 PREDLKKMSARER
+160 
-173 YEYAQELNLHREYM
+173 
-187 QSKGVTK
+187 
-194 GLISGLTFGLSEKI
+194 
-208 PALRPQEGEHGALF
+208 
-222 GEFLGSILPIEGL
+222 
-235 AKVIS
+235 
-240 WPLLKLAGSSPVYK
+240 
-254 KGLEAFARITGMG
+254 
-267 ATGATYEG
+267 
-275 IKEGFKTGE
+275 
-284 LPSAEDL
+284 
-291 AKHGAAWA
+291 
-299 ALETALQG
+299 
-307 AGYLARFISKMR
+307 
-319 EAGGSTAEKV
+319 AGGSTVEKV
-329 NELISKVNLEE
+329 NELASKVNLNEN
-340 TNPEYLKAQL
+340 NPEVLKEQL
-350 DKGIKEVFP
+350 DKAINEVFP
-359 ERKQLSPEEIA
+359 ERKQLSAEEVT

-408 KFLEEY
+408 NFLEEY
-414 ETIFP
+414 DTLFP

-424 TMKDRNRKFLNK
+424 TMKDRNRKFINK
-436 LSESNKEPRKFD
+436 ISETNKEPRKFD
-448 IREGGGENVPTLPKG
+448 IREGGGGNVPTLPKG
-463 VKLEKPEHISIGA
+463 AKLDKPEHINIGS
-476 EGGKA
+476 EGGKSI
-481 HATVP
+481 ATISIER
-486 VYKDGAFYHE
+486 DGAFYPE
-496 KLRLTKE
+496 KIELTKE
-503 EKQLVDG
+503 EKQLIDA
-510 SISWSNAG
+510 SSSWDKAG
-518 DNAEA
+518 DHAEA
-523 AKLAQEAREMIY
+523 SKLAQEAREMIY
-535 KRLTTKKEPAT
+535 KRLTSKKEKSVPS
-546 PKPKMSESEK
+546 PKMTESEK
-556 FKRSQLELREAKRGS
+556 LKRSQLELREAKRGS
-571 DKEAIK
+571 DKETIK
-577 QAQKKRDIQ
+577 EAQKKRDLQ
-586 KEKAE
+586 KDRADAAQA
-591 REIVK
+591 K
-596 EEKQAAETQQKV
+596 EERKAAETQQKV
-608 EKEQVKEFEQQV
+608 EKQEVKEFEQKV
-620 ENKELDSIQ
+620 ENKEADSIQ

-634 IEDRIKKAETKG
+634 IEDRIKKAESKG
-646 KTETVRV
+646 KEATVKV

-661 KKKLQEAKAARK
+661 KKRLQEAKAARK
-673 YSVPQNAKEVNTDKP
+673 YAVPQNAKEVNTKQP
-688 TLVAKNPEKITNVN
+688 TLVAKNPQGISNVN
-702 VVQAISEKPTQT
+702 VVNAIAERPVDT
-714 LSKGVYVSTGQQPG
+714 LKKGVYVPQNTLSVGKSHQPG
-728 FALVTKA
+728 FQAVTTA
-735 IKGAKKGV
+735 IKGIKSGTRQV
-743 RSATKWVFKKG
+743 TKWVFKKG
-754 GQDILRANPESDLYK
+754 GQDVLRANPESDLYK

-774 VEDYMSTRMGLKE
+774 VEDYMSTKMGLKE
-787 KFFTRWQD
+787 RFFTRWQD

-856 LINESSFMSGKG
+856 LINESPFMSGKG
-868 VTPRQAVED
+868 VTPRQAGED
-877 IYIRHFYAGKIS
+877 IYIRHIYSGKIS

-929 PKYRDIIQ
+929 PKYRDITQ
-937 NLAAQDGMLV
+937 NLAAQDGMLT

-954 LISNLHDMEEAIGQK
+954 LVSNLHDLEVAAGQK
-969 LIVRSNDKKAYQ
+969 FIVRSNDKKAYQ

-999 VTSKNKAGKKQWAVT
+999 VAGTNKAGKKNWAVT

-1022 DLAPSLQGVFSKDAY
+1022 DLAPSLQGVFSRDAY
-1037 KPDNAVLRLYDRVN
+1037 KPDNSVLRLYDRVN

-1077 GFVTSLV
+1077 GFITSLV

-1094 RLLERSPYVEDAVR
+1094 RLLEKSSFVEDAVR

-1120 LEKANTFYQ
+1120 LEQANTFYQ

-1137 SNSLPLNLVGK
+1137 SNSLPANLIGK
-1148 IGESANVLNRTHK
+1148 IGENANVLNRTHK

-1197 LLREIKRQSAKAVND
+1197 LLREIKRQSAKATND

-1264 QRYLV
+1264 QRYLA

-1292 PDGSVTWDINKAHST
+1292 PDGSLTWDINKAHST

-1344 QYYVHGGKKIREIGR
+1344 QYYMHGGKKIREIGR

-1374 LIQDATKFAIDHT
+1374 LIQDATKFALDHT

-1396 RSAYKEGE
+1396 RGAYVEGE
-1404 FQPWD
+1404 FKPWD
-1409 GTKKHTIDRAV
+1409 GTKKHTIDRAI

-1425 IATGTLPYSLQTAV
+1425 IAAGTLPYSLQTAV
-1439 SDLFD
+1439 GDLFD

-1450 QAIARTGFKFAF
+1450 QAIARTGFKFVF

-1487 NIKDPKKRE
+1487 NIKNPKERE

-1510 YRDNQIKTIESKI
+1510 YKDRQIKTIESKI